1 MRGRRK
7 NVEKKS
13 VKSKATQQEHYFTS
27 CFFVNDNDPVP
38 VNFLENV
45 GEIYF
50 IMKIIGFA
58 CKLEC
63 NVLSCWGYTC

>member
-1 MRGRRK
+1 M
-7 NVEKKS
+7 EKSK
-13 VKSKATQQEHYFTS
+13 KSKATQQAHYFTS

-58 CKLEC
+58 CKLESC
-63 NVLSCWGYTC
+63 YVTCFVLRILAG

>member
-1 MRGRRK
+1 MWRRVK
-7 NVEKKS
+7 NRRLL
-13 VKSKATQQEHYFTS
+13 SKHITLLLV
-27 CFFVNDNDPVP
+27 FFVNDNDPVP

-58 CKLEC
+58 CKLESC
-63 NVLSCWGYTC
+63 YVTCFVLRILAG